1 MKHSISAF
9 LLLAS
14 ATFALACCN
23 GGRKPAAAP
32 AETSQKDSVA
42 VVADSTVYGVA
53 LESGMST
60 LCILANGGD
69 TLLMDK
75 DDEEGYGEFYG
86 YVAEGDSFAV
96 TKRKGKDGLVVV
108 KAYNLSLL
116 KTFDAVLSV
125 RNGMLVVGGNDTV
138 DVKGVD
144 DDSLVVVSRAT
155 KKRQVFYPKKRCGL
169 L

>member
-1 MKHSISAF
+1 MKHSITVTLF
-9 LLLAS
+9 LAAAVLV
-14 ATFALACCN
+14 LACCN
-23 GGRKPAAAP
+23 GGGKPAAAP
-32 AETSQKDSVA
+32 AQTPEKDSAA

-60 LCILANGGD
+60 LCLRTDGGD

-116 KTFDAVLSV
+116 KTFDAALSV

-138 DVKGVD
+138 DVKGID

-155 KKRQVFYPKKRCGL
+155 KKRQVFYPKKG
-169 L
+169 

>member
-9 LLLAS
+9 LVLVAV
-14 ATFALACCN
+14 ALMLPRCN
-23 GGRKPAAAP
+23 GGGKPAAAP
-32 AETSQKDSVA
+32 AETPEKDSAA

-60 LCILANGGD
+60 LCILANGKD

-96 TKRKGKDGLVVV
+96 TKRMGKDGLVVV

-116 KTFDAVLSV
+116 KSFNANLSV
-125 RNGMLVVGGNDTV
+125 RNGLLVAGGNDTV
-138 DVKGVD
+138 DITGID

-155 KKRQVFYPKKRCGL
+155 KKKQVFYPKKG
-169 L
+169 

>member
-1 MKHSISAF
+1 M
-9 LLLAS
+9 
-14 ATFALACCN
+14 LACCN
-23 GGRKPAAAP
+23 GGKKPAAAP
-32 AETSQKDSVA
+32 VEMPEKDSAA

-69 TLLMDK
+69 TLLLDK

-125 RNGMLVVGGNDTV
+125 RNGLLVVGGNDTV

-155 KKRQVFYPKKRCGL
+155 KKRMAFYPKKG
-169 L
+169 

>member
-1 MKHSISAF
+1 M
-9 LLLAS
+9 
-14 ATFALACCN
+14 LACCN
-23 GGRKPAAAP
+23 GGKEPAAAP
-32 AETSQKDSVA
+32 AETPQKDSAA

-60 LCILANGGD
+60 LCILTNGGD

-96 TKRKGKDGLVVV
+96 TKRMGRDGPVVV

-116 KTFDAVLSV
+116 KTFNAKLSIS
-125 RNGMLVVGGNDTV
+125 NGLLVVGGNDTV
-138 DVKGVD
+138 DVKGID

-155 KKRQVFYPKKRCGL
+155 KKRLAFYPKKR
-169 L
+169 

>member
-9 LLLAS
+9 LVLATAALLL
-14 ATFALACCN
+14 TCCN
-23 GGRKPAAAP
+23 GGKKPAAAP
-32 AETSQKDSVA
+32 AETPEKDSVA

-60 LCILANGGD
+60 LCILADGGD
-69 TLLMDK
+69 TLLLDR

-116 KTFDAVLSV
+116 KTFDAALSV
-125 RNGMLVVGGNDTV
+125 SNGMLVVGGNDTV
-138 DVKGVD
+138 DVKGID

-155 KKRQVFYPKKRCGL
+155 KKGQVFYPKKR
-169 L
+169 